1 MAVGRPDDRQRLWQ
15 TIGFLPFVV
24 IVFMVTTIRDEVRA
38 LCDDGWDRPIRAA
51 HPLSTAEQVN
61 AVAAMVV
68 AQAIQVAPSP
78 PGRERAWMCTKSR
91 SVVRRHALSCS

>member
-1 MAVGRPDDRQRLWQ
+1 
-15 TIGFLPFVV
+15 VV
-24 IVFMVTTIRDEVRA
+24 IVFMVTTIREVRA
-38 LCDDGWDRPIRAA
+38 SCDDGSDRPIRAA